1 MADLK
6 LIKPLGVQNIINK
19 FCFTIGMIPSSYKLS
34 LTYEE
39 QILSI
44 GKYLEETVIPA
55 LNNNAESVAELQALF
70 VQLKDY
76 IENYFDNLDVQNEIN
91 NKLDEMAQD
100 GTLANI
106 INQNILKRK
115 ISTYLNTTDLIND
128 ENLENNDIVFL
139 LGKNNINDGDGCYYQ
154 ITNIKSINSITLKNN
169 LYATPIT
176 NLQENF
182 YDEITYEHF
191 RKNGTDFYLTTIPKL
206 DKFNNQIDLVVEKDS
221 ISPLEHAQ
229 KNYTSFTC
237 NGALVLGGDVGGG
250 EYADTLVISNGEI
263 VADYNERTKNLSDLY
278 QFICFDENRN
288 VSSVQAN
295 NADPQQMINDG
306 VKQSFLV
313 WYQCIKNGVI
323 DNPNND
329 ISNAKDDTR
338 QILGVTPNGTILLL
352 TNDGRSLSSI
362 GTNLQ
367 DACTILLEK
376 GVTNAW
382 ELDGGGST
390 STIINTIKINRNHDD
405 FKTKD
410 RNISFTLNAKKTI
423 LNLQNAKTFTEI
435 SKAKQE
441 LNYQLRNQIHKY
453 YSVLVNNKTN
463 IPGDDQYGVVGLTQ
477 NSPNFNFI
485 NLNDNKISFNT
496 KGDYLIC
503 GWIEIELFA
512 DETQKRTY
520 FELFKNN
527 DKLDNESGTYVIE
540 NIPNTNFIYH
550 LPFFKAISVN
560 NLDDVYYYKHQL
572 GTAGSIQRGELEI
585 IPMEYY

>member
-1 MADLK
+1 MSNINYNFNK
-6 LIKPLGVQNIINK
+6 LTPFKFFCLTNFPFIEEDFDSLNTYELLCKVVEYLNK
-19 FCFTIGMIPSSYKLS
+19 VIDTTNTIGTQTEELINAFNELKSY
-34 LTYEE
+34 
-39 QILSI
+39 
-44 GKYLEETVIPA
+44 V
-55 LNNNAESVAELQALF
+55 
-70 VQLKDY
+70 D
-76 IENYFDNLDVQNEIN
+76 NYFNNLDVQDEIN

-106 INQNILKRK
+106 INQNLKRK

-128 ENLENNDIVFL
+128 ENLENNNIVFL

-250 EYADTLVISNGEI
+250 AYADTLVISNGEI
-263 VADYNERTKNLSDLY
+263 ISQYNDRTKELSDLY

-295 NADPQQMINDG
+295 NADPQQMIANG

-329 ISNAKDDTR
+329 ISNAKDDIR

-390 STIINTIKINRNHDD
+390 STIINTVKINRNNDD

-423 LNLQNAKTFTEI
+423 LNLQNAKTFTQI

-441 LNYQLRNQIHKY
+441 LNYQLRNQMHKY
-453 YSVLVNNKTN
+453 FSLLINNVNN
-463 IPGDDQYGVVGLTQ
+463 IPGNEQYGILEVSP
-477 NSPNFNFI
+477 NSPTFPFINFN
-485 NLNDNKISFNT
+485 NNKISFNT
-496 KGDYLIC
+496 RGDYLIT
-503 GWIEIELFA
+503 GYVELELLENA
-512 DETQKRTY
+512 EQKRSY

-527 DKLDNESGTYVIE
+527 EKLDNDSGTIAFE
-540 NIPNTNFIYH
+540 NIINNKIILNIP
-550 LPFFKAISVN
+550 ISKTITVN
-560 NLDDVYYYKHQL
+560 NLNDVYYYQHYFS
-572 GTAGSIQRGELEI
+572 TEASILRGELEI

>member
-1 MADLK
+1 MNFNFKKLPPFKFFVLQNFPFIEADFDA
-6 LIKPLGVQNIINK
+6 INNYQLLCK
-19 FCFTIGMIPSSYKLS
+19 VV
-34 LTYEE
+34 E
-39 QILSI
+39 
-44 GKYLEETVIPA
+44 YLNKVIE
-55 LNNNAESVAELQALF
+55 NNNKIGEQTENLTNAFIELQNY
-70 VQLKDY
+70 VN
-76 IENYFDNLDVQNEIN
+76 NYFDNLDIQEEIN

-100 GTLANI
+100 GTLAKI
-106 INQNILKRK
+106 INEEILTTKMNKYNSINEMINDNNLVANDVIFITGKNSPNDGEGSFYK
-115 ISTYLNTTDLIND
+115 ISNIQNT
-128 ENLENNDIVFL
+128 
-139 LGKNNINDGDGCYYQ
+139 
-154 ITNIKSINSITLKNN
+154 NSIKLNNN
-169 LYATPIT
+169 LYA
-176 NLQENF
+176 NLINNKEENF

-237 NGALVLGGDVGGG
+237 NGALTLGGDVGGG
-250 EYADTLVISNGEI
+250 EYADTLVIANGEI
-263 VADYNERTKNLSDLY
+263 IADYNDRTKNLSDLY

-329 ISNAKDDTR
+329 ISNAKDDIR

-376 GVTNAW
+376 GVINAW

-390 STIINTIKINRNHDD
+390 STIINTIKINRNHDY

-423 LNLQNAKTFTEI
+423 LNLQNAKTYVNI

-441 LNYQLRNQIHKY
+441 LNYQLRNQMHKY

-463 IPGDDQYGVVGLTQ
+463 IPGDEQYAVVGLTQ

-527 DKLDNESGTYVIE
+527 DKFDNESGTYVIE
-540 NIPNTNFIYH
+540 NIPNTRFIYH
-550 LPFFKAISVN
+550 IPIFKVITVN
-560 NLDDVYYYKHQL
+560 KLDDVYYFQHQL
-572 GTAGSIQRGELEI
+572 GTAGTIQRGELEI

>member
-1 MADLK
+1 MNKNLK
-6 LIKPLGVQNIINK
+6 PISELPAFLKYCYTV
-19 FCFTIGMIPSSYKLS
+19 GMLPTSYRIS
-34 LTYEE
+34 MTYEE
-39 QILSI
+39 QV
-44 GKYLEETVIPA
+44 LEAVRFIKEEVIPIVNSNA
-55 LNNNAESVAELQALF
+55 LATKELQEKF
-70 VQLKDY
+70 VELV
-76 IENYFDNLDVQNEIN
+76 NYVETYLDNLDLQDEVN

-169 LYATPIT
+169 LYATPVT

-250 EYADTLVISNGEI
+250 AYADTLVISNGEI
-263 VADYNERTKNLSDLY
+263 ISQYNDRTKELSDLY

-295 NADPQQMINDG
+295 NADPQQMIANG

-329 ISNAKDDTR
+329 ISNAKDDIR

-390 STIINTIKINRNHDD
+390 STIINTVKINRNHDD

-435 SKAKQE
+435 SKAKQD
-441 LNYQLRNQIHKY
+441 LNYQLRNQMHKY
-453 YSVLVNNKTN
+453 FSLLINNVNN
-463 IPGDDQYGVVGLTQ
+463 IPGNEQYGILEVTP
-477 NSPNFNFI
+477 NSPTFPFINFN
-485 NLNDNKISFNT
+485 NNKISFNT
-496 KGDYLIC
+496 RGDYLIT
-503 GWIEIELFA
+503 GYVELELLENA
-512 DETQKRTY
+512 EQKRSY

-527 DKLDNESGTYVIE
+527 EKLDNDSGTIAFE
-540 NIPNTNFIYH
+540 NIINNKIILNIP
-550 LPFFKAISVN
+550 ISKTITVN
-560 NLDDVYYYKHQL
+560 NLNDVYYYQHYFSTK
-572 GTAGSIQRGELEI
+572 ASILRGELEI